1 MNSARGLASDIRE
14 SRKTAVQVLEDFLK
28 NIDVREDDVNAFN
41 LVDRENALEAAAKID
56 ETLASGRDAGPL
68 AGVPVAIKDNLCTRN
83 LATTCSSRILEG
95 WEPPYDATVVER
107 LRSAGAV
114 IIGKTNLDEFA
125 MGSSTEHSAYGPT
138 RNPRDLTRVPGGSSG
153 GSAAAVAAGF
163 APIALGSD
171 TGGSIR
177 QPAALCGVV
186 GVKPTYGL
194 VSRYG
199 LVAFASSFDQVGPFA
214 NDVADAALV
223 LETIAGHDPLDSTSI
238 PSPPPSLS
246 DRLSSGVDGLRV
258 GLVSELLEGVDEDV
272 VEQLHQTADALR
284 AGGAIVDS
292 VSIPTVEYGLTAY
305 YLIAPAEASSNLAR
319 YDGVRYGM
327 RAEGSEVAEMNAA
340 TRRQGF
346 GDEVIAR
353 IMMGTFALSAGYYDA
368 FYGKA
373 QKVRTLTRRDFDSAY
388 AKHDILLSP
397 TSPSVAFR
405 FGERSDPMTM
415 YRCDTC
421 TVPSNLI
428 GDPAISVPYGTGEGG
443 MPVGVQ
449 VLAPQLGESQMFQVA
464 SFIESQAPKQDAV

>member
-1 MNSARGLASDIRE
+1 M
-14 SRKTAVQVLEDFLK
+14 
-28 NIDVREDDVNAFN
+28 
-41 LVDRENALEAAAKID
+41 
-56 ETLASGRDAGPL
+56 
-68 AGVPVAIKDNLCTRN
+68 
-83 LATTCSSRILEG
+83 
-95 WEPPYDATVVER
+95 
-107 LRSAGAV
+107 
-114 IIGKTNLDEFA
+114 
-125 MGSSTEHSAYGPT
+125 
-138 RNPRDLTRVPGGSSG
+138 
-153 GSAAAVAAGF
+153 
-163 APIALGSD
+163 
-171 TGGSIR
+171 
-177 QPAALCGVV
+177 V

-292 VSIPTVEYGLTAY
+292 VSIPAVEYGLTAY

>member
-1 MNSARGLASDIRE
+1 MWIRF
-14 SRKTAVQVLEDFLK
+14 RFQRLK
-28 NIDVREDDVNAFN
+28 
-41 LVDRENALEAAAKID
+41 
-56 ETLASGRDAGPL
+56 
-68 AGVPVAIKDNLCTRN
+68 
-83 LATTCSSRILEG
+83 
-95 WEPPYDATVVER
+95 
-107 LRSAGAV
+107 
-114 IIGKTNLDEFA
+114 
-125 MGSSTEHSAYGPT
+125 
-138 RNPRDLTRVPGGSSG
+138 
-153 GSAAAVAAGF
+153 
-163 APIALGSD
+163 
-171 TGGSIR
+171 
-177 QPAALCGVV
+177 
-186 GVKPTYGL
+186 
-194 VSRYG
+194 
-199 LVAFASSFDQVGPFA
+199 
-214 NDVADAALV
+214 
-223 LETIAGHDPLDSTSI
+223 
-238 PSPPPSLS
+238 
-246 DRLSSGVDGLRV
+246 
-258 GLVSELLEGVDEDV
+258 
-272 VEQLHQTADALR
+272 
-284 AGGAIVDS
+284 
-292 VSIPTVEYGLTAY
+292 YGLTAY